1 MIVDMRQDKL
11 TPFFNFLRL
20 FNVFDQRDNAGLET
34 SFVTG
39 GYFVRSHDSGHCH
52 EHALVTKLL

>member
-1 MIVDMRQDKL
+1 MRQNKL

-20 FNVFDQRDNAGLET
+20 FNVFDQRDNAGLEA

-39 GYFVRSHDSGHCH
+39 RYFVGSHDSGHCH
-52 EHALVTKLL
+52 EHALVTELL

>member
-1 MIVDMRQDKL
+1 MIIDMRQNKL

-20 FNVFDQRDNAGLET
+20 FNVFDQRDNAGLEA

-39 GYFVRSHDSGHCH
+39 RYFVGSHDSGHCH
-52 EHALVTKLL
+52 EHALVTELL